1 MAESRVEKYR
11 KYRQSIAQRSD
22 NIPVLKSPS
31 ESESFASEAGFFK
44 KLIIKRRVTDS
55 IIAFLIVTIII
66 LIVVFG
72 LIVF

>member
-31 ESESFASEAGFFK
+31 EDVSFASEAGFFK
-44 KLIIKRRVTDS
+44 KIVLKRRITDY
-55 IIAFLIVTIII
+55 IIVLT
-66 LIVVFG
+66 IVVIITL
-72 LIVF
+72 LIVFGFIVF

>member
-31 ESESFASEAGFFK
+31 DDESFASEAGFLK
-44 KLIIKRRVTDS
+44 KIILKRRITDS
-55 IIAFLIVTIII
+55 IIALT
-66 LIVVFG
+66 IVVIITL
-72 LIVF
+72 LIVFGFIVF